1 VHRALAL
8 LRKLE
13 GILLGVLMLAMTFT
27 YTANVLVREFAATYA
42 SRFAWI
48 DEACLFALAWMVFL
62 GLGLALERGRHI
74 SMTSVLGR
82 LAPRLRRGTKFAI
95 DLVGLVFSLYVAHT
109 CYDVTLLVMK
119 SGQVSPTLNVS
130 MSWLYGP
137 MPVGFVLLGFRYLLE
152 LIGATDRHAVGLEPA
167 LHI

>member
-1 VHRALAL
+1 
-8 LRKLE
+8 
-13 GILLGVLMLAMTFT
+13 MLAMTFT
-27 YTANVLVREFAATYA
+27 YTANVLVREFAASYA

-74 SMTSVLGR
+74 SMTSVLQR
-82 LAPRLRRGTKFAI
+82 LAPRLRRGTKLLI
-95 DLVGLVFSLYVAHT
+95 DLTGLVFSLYVAHT
-109 CYDVTLLVMK
+109 CYDVTLLVLK
-119 SGQVSPTLNVS
+119 SGQVSPTLNLT

-137 MPVGFVLLGFRYLLE
+137 MPVGFVLLGLRYLLE
-152 LIGATDRHAVGLEPA
+152 LVGATDRQALAVEPA

>member
-1 VHRALAL
+1 
-8 LRKLE
+8 
-13 GILLGVLMLAMTFT
+13 MLAMTVA

-74 SMTSVLGR
+74 SMSALLTR
-82 LAPRLRRGTKFAI
+82 LAPRLRRGTKFVI
-95 DLVGLVFSLYVAHT
+95 DLVGLAFSLYVAHT
-109 CYDVTLLVMK
+109 CYDVTLLVLK
-119 SGQVSPTLNVS
+119 SGQVSPTLNLS

-137 MPVGFVLLGFRYLLE
+137 MPVGFVLLALRYLLE
-152 LIGATDRHAVGLEPA
+152 LIGASDRHAIAAEPA
-167 LHI
+167 LHV